1 MKSSKVK
8 IILGVFTLF
17 VLLMGGAFYYA
28 STKLKPEEIKKM
40 VIIQTQKV
48 FPKSSVEL
56 SNVDISLGFNVK
68 VNLEKFQINLPK
80 DGARVDML
88 AVDHLVIKIPI
99 WAIITNS
106 GVIEIQ
112 LDAPMMN
119 YQEFSEGNNWT
130 VAMDLKDTNATDS
143 KNDDKKN
150 TDLSSANSAVD
161 FFGKSKVNVRLSD
174 VKVKYGLRD
183 NSNGEIKVSK
193 FLIKG
198 LNFESSTA
206 FEIQSNAKFVMK
218 DESVVSFDTLAIGQF
233 NIADLVKNGSVT
245 SNVNVKVSNISKTGL
260 ELKIPDVITDVE
272 VLLKKD
278 GELSGKSTTVFE
290 GQNKI
295 TANFK
300 MTKQIEINDIVV
312 DIVMKDIANILGL
325 DKSIDM
331 SKSKLSA
338 KGKILYTADK
348 KIEPTFSF
356 NINPGIGYSKE
367 GIVAITTA
375 SGEMKG
381 KTLSAKA
388 KTDVLEGVVNSVVNG
403 EYDANQKF
411 DMAKLSPFQIRVTAS
426 GMKVPEKL
434 IRSKLWDK
442 KTEEEK
448 EKEESLKEVATNK
461 AAPKKDLGVLPPTEV
476 LVDWSNINV
485 GGEDFSGK
493 GRIVTSNKTI
503 AISDMNFKF
512 SKGTGKLTQT
522 MTLGKNTSE
531 SKFNFEINS
540 LNISSFKAFLP
551 PFIENFSGNFT
562 GKVSGSATM
571 FATVG
576 KMPLYD
582 VSVQTEATKGEIKKL
597 NIGEFINPILA
608 NIPVVK
614 DQVKDKQLKLDGNFE
629 TLNLK
634 GRFTNAQYQLASF
647 DFVGIDKKVQITGS
661 GDIYPIAGKE
671 NSKMEVNFTDNTGK
685 ISDVLQKNVGTKVLP
700 IKLSG
705 PGFGL
710 KPDYGYTVQ
719 KLAKGAMKTKGEE
732 KLKEVVQKNID
743 KIVPDNAKE
752 KVKGLLNGL
761 FKKK

>member
-17 VLLMGGAFYYA
+17 ILLMGGAFYYA

-278 GELSGKSTTVFE
+278 GEFSGKSTTVFE

>member
-17 VLLMGGAFYYA
+17 IVLMGGALYYA
-28 STKLKPEEIKKM
+28 STKLKPEEIKKI
-40 VIIQTQKV
+40 VITQTQKV

-56 SNVDISLGFNVK
+56 SSVDISLGFNVK

-80 DGARVDML
+80 DGSTVEML
-88 AVDHLVIKIPI
+88 AVDHLVIKVPI

-112 LDAPMMN
+112 LDAPLMN
-119 YQEFSEGNNWT
+119 YQEFNEGNNWT
-130 VAMDLKDTNATDS
+130 FAMDLKDPKTNEP
-143 KNDDKKN
+143 NEDKKPADMSN
-150 TDLSSANSAVD
+150 ANSAVD
-161 FFGKSKVNVRLSD
+161 FFGKSKVNVKFSD

-198 LNFESSTA
+198 LNFESATA

-218 DESVVSFDTLAIGQF
+218 DESIVSFDTLAIGQF
-233 NIADLVKNGSVT
+233 NISDLVKNGSVT
-245 SNVNVKVSNISKTGL
+245 SNVNVKVSNITKTGL

-278 GELSGKSTTVFE
+278 GELSGKSTTIFE
-290 GQNKI
+290 GQNKV

-312 DIVMKDIANILGL
+312 DIVMKDIAAILGL

-331 SKSKLSA
+331 SKSKLTA
-338 KGKILYTADK
+338 KGRVIYTADK
-348 KIEPTFSF
+348 KIDPNVSFS
-356 NINPGIGYSKE
+356 INPGIGYSKE
-367 GIVAITTA
+367 GIVATTTA

-381 KTLSAKA
+381 KNISAKS
-388 KTDVLEGVVNSVVNG
+388 KTDVLEGVVNSVVSG
-403 EYDANQKF
+403 EYDPNQKF
-411 DMAKLSPFQIRVTAS
+411 DMSQLSPFQIRVSAA
-426 GMKVPEKL
+426 GMRVPEKL

-442 KTEEEK
+442 KPEEEK
-448 EKEESLKEVATNK
+448 EKEEVAKDAKSNN
-461 AAPKKDLGVLPPTEV
+461 AAAKKDIGVLPPTEV
-476 LVDWSNINV
+476 LVDWTNINV
-485 GGEDFSGK
+485 GGEDFSGR

-512 SKGTGKLTQT
+512 SKGNGKLSQT
-522 MTLGKNTSE
+522 MTIGKNTSE
-531 SKFNFEINS
+531 SKFSFEVSS
-540 LNISSFKAFLP
+540 LNISAFKAFLP

-562 GKVSGSATM
+562 GKVSGAATM
-571 FATVG
+571 YATAG

-634 GRFTNAQYQLASF
+634 GRFTNSQYQLSSF
-647 DFVGIDKKVQITGS
+647 DFVGIDKKVQITGA
-661 GDIYPIAGKE
+661 GEIYPIAGKE
-671 NSKMEVNFTDNTGK
+671 NSKMEVNFIDNTGK

-700 IKLSG
+700 IKLTG

-743 KIVPDNAKE
+743 KIVPENAKE
-752 KVKGLLNGL
+752 KVKGILNGL

>member
-8 IILGVFTLF
+8 IILGVFALF
-17 VLLMGGAFYYA
+17 IVLMGGALYYA

-40 VIIQTQKV
+40 VITQTQKV

-80 DGARVDML
+80 DGTQVEML
-88 AVDHLVIKIPI
+88 AVDHLVIKVPI

-112 LDAPMMN
+112 LDAPLMN

-130 VAMDLKDTNATDS
+130 YAMDLKDPKTNET
-143 KNDDKKN
+143 KENEKKAS
-150 TDLSSANSAVD
+150 DLSGANSAVD

-198 LNFESSTA
+198 LNFESATA
-206 FEIQSNAKFVMK
+206 FEVQSNAKFVMK
-218 DESVVSFDTLAIGQF
+218 DESIVSLDTLAIGQF
-233 NIADLVKNGSVT
+233 NISELVKNGSVT
-245 SNVNVKVSNISKTGL
+245 SNVNIKVSNISKTGL

-278 GELSGKSTTVFE
+278 GELSGKSVTTFE

-312 DIVMKDIANILGL
+312 DIVMKDIAAIVGL

-338 KGKILYTADK
+338 KGRVIYTADK
-348 KIEPTFSF
+348 KIDPNISFS
-356 NINPGIGYSKE
+356 INPGIGYSKE
-367 GIVAITTA
+367 GIVATTTA

-381 KTLSAKA
+381 KSISAKS
-388 KTDVLEGVVNSVVNG
+388 KTDVLEGVVNSVVTG
-403 EYDANQKF
+403 EYDPNQKF
-411 DMAKLSPFQIRVTAS
+411 DMSKLSPFQIRVSAT

-442 KTEEEK
+442 KPEEEK
-448 EKEESLKEVATNK
+448 EEVAKEVKSNK
-461 AAPKKDLGVLPPTEV
+461 VADKKDLGVLPPTEV

-493 GRIVTSNKTI
+493 GRIITSNKTI

-512 SKGTGKLTQT
+512 SKGTGKLSQT
-522 MTLGKNTSE
+522 MTLGKNTSD

-582 VSVQTEATKGEIKKL
+582 VSVQTEANKGEIKKL

-614 DQVKDKQLKLDGNFE
+614 DQVKDKQLKLDGNLE

-634 GRFTNAQYQLASF
+634 GRFTNAEYQLASF
-647 DFVGIDKKVQITGS
+647 DFIGIDKKVQITGS
-661 GDIYPIAGKE
+661 GNIFPIAGKE
-671 NSKMEVNFTDNTGK
+671 NSRMEVNFIDNTGK

-743 KIVPDNAKE
+743 KIVPENAKE
-752 KVKGLLNGL
+752 KVKGILNGL